1 MRLRLLAALFI
12 LSAPAAQSQSVTE
25 QYRATAYKIIQSA
38 LSDSAAWNRIAELTE
53 KFGNRFSGSQS
64 LEQAIDWIMV
74 KMKEDGL
81 ANVRGEPAMVPHWV
95 RGAESAEMVAPRRA
109 KLPMLGLG
117 GSIGTPAAGITG
129 DVFVVKSFDDLKARA
144 VQAKGKIVLFNV
156 KFTDYGATVA

>member
-1 MRLRLLAALFI
+1 MRLRLLAGLLI

-25 QYRATAYKIIQSA
+25 QYSATADKIIQSA

-95 RGAESAEMVAPRRA
+95 DR
-109 KLPMLGLG
+109 
-117 GSIGTPAAGITG
+117 
-129 DVFVVKSFDDLKARA
+129 KSTRLNSSHR
-144 VQAKGKIVLFNV
+144 
-156 KFTDYGATVA
+156 T